1 MKKQSVWSLGNLACH
16 LFFLVYKEY
25 VYFSVSCQP
34 PSDSGGAMHP
44 SVYADGLSGWGMY
57 SPRTSG
63 LSNKYNTQSFVLL
76 EELASAWNYIL
87 QLTRVVEGMEGRKEI
102 IHALLSKRNY

>member
-16 LFFLVYKEY
+16 LFSSYKEY

-34 PSDSGGAMHP
+34 SSDSGGAMHP

-63 LSNKYNTQSFVLL
+63 LEQQVQHTILCPSGRTSKCL
-76 EELASAWNYIL
+76 ELHSP
-87 QLTRVVEGMEGRKEI
+87 TD
-102 IHALLSKRNY
+102 SSC